1 MYNGAGHVLLNQ
13 LLPLFKKILWKTNST
28 IIKNEFKLLGP
39 FFEDLTEIQPY
50 IWREVHPILQH
61 MLSFLHQFSVCVLM
75 KTNKWIK
82 K

>member
-1 MYNGAGHVLLNQ
+1 MNLSCWDH
-13 LLPLFKKILWKTNST
+13 
-28 IIKNEFKLLGP
+28 

-75 KTNKWIK
+75 KTNKCIK